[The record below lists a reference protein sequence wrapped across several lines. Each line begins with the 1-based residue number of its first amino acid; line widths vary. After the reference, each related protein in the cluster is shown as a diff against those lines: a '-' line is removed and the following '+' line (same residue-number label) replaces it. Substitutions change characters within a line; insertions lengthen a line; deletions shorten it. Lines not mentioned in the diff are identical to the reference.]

1 MQKTKISEKFEALTD
16 TLKRYI
22 GLRLELIKC
31 VLAEALARLGA
42 IMLIVFVFSLLA
54 FLVLFFI
61 SFAFVDWYAEYFHH
75 AYIGALIV
83 ALFYVVVGVIIYLLR
98 ERIFLNPLISVCSRI
113 LIEQEDDEKE

>member
-1 MQKTKISEKFEALTD
+1 MQNNKISEKFEALTD
-16 TLKRYI
+16 SLKRYI

-31 VLAEALARLGA
+31 VLAEALARMGA
-42 IMLIVFVFSLLA
+42 LMLTVFVLSLLA

-83 ALFYVVVGVIIYLLR
+83 ALFYLVVGVVIFLLR
-98 ERIFLNPLISVCSRI
+98 QRIFLNPLISACSKI
-113 LIEQEDDEKE
+113 LIEEENDEKK